1 MIKFDHVAFVVP
13 DISKAVEWYKE
24 TLDVTILY
32 QDETW
37 AIVSVY
43 NTKIAFVLPNK
54 HPVHVAFKINSKD
67 DIGYLN
73 FERDFNK
80 HRDNSE
86 SIYLK
91 DPFGNAIEWVIY
103 PEK

>member
-1 MIKFDHVAFVVP
+1 MAKFDHVAFVVSN
-13 DISKAVEWYKE
+13 ISDAVMWYKE
-24 TLDVTILY
+24 NLDITVLY

-37 AIVSVY
+37 AIVSLY
-43 NTKIAFVLPNK
+43 DTKIAFVLPDK

-67 DIGYLN
+67 DIKHFN
-73 FERDFNK
+73 FKREFKR
-80 HRDNSE
+80 HRDSSE
-86 SIYLK
+86 SIYFK